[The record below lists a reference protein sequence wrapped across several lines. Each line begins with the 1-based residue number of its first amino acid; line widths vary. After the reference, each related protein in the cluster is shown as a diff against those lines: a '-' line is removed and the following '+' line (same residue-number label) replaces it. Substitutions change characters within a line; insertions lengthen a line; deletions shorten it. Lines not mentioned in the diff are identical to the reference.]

1 MVYVV
6 IALSALAVA
15 IFMRTRTWMRRSDD
29 GKLTMPARLLLATP
43 MALAAL
49 FMILSVVRVVPAG
62 HVAIPVVFGRVGKRI
77 GPGIHLVTPF
87 TNMKNMSVRTEQ
99 YTMAS
104 TGVAGGSDADDSVD
118 VLGRDGA
125 AGRVNATLLYKLDS
139 AAATTLYREIGTD
152 YKDKVIRP
160 SARSCV
166 RSAFA
171 HFDMVEA
178 ATTSWASVDDDITEC
193 LKGKLEGR
201 GIVVEDFQLR
211 ELDLDDQVQ
220 KAIDAK
226 VAAQQD
232 AERQQFE
239 LDKAEQQANIRRVEA
254 HATADSQQ
262 ILACGGEVQE
272 VVRDGRT
279 VNVVVPKPIERC
291 SQAQLTP
298 QYLQFTYI
306 QALKELVNSPNNSTI
321 ILPFDEN
328 LTPLLNVGG
337 SSTPIATAPPS
348 TTAPIDHCPVAPPD
362 VVIARVGSRRTAR
375 RCRRSRSPIPR
386 GPCRRP
392 RVRARV

>member
-1 MVYVV
+1 MAFFILSLISLAAAVWVMQRTRHRRAAEGRRSRATRIFIGV
-6 IALSALAVA
+6 PVGLAVLFMALSA
-15 IFMRTRTWMRRSDD
+15 
-29 GKLTMPARLLLATP
+29 
-43 MALAAL
+43 
-49 FMILSVVRVVPAG
+49 VRVVPAG
-62 HVAIPVVFGRVGKRI
+62 HVGVPVVFGRVGKRV
-77 GPGIHLVTPF
+77 GPGIHLVNPVTD
-87 TNMKNMSVRTEQ
+87 MRNMSVRTEQ

-104 TGVAGGSDADDSVD
+104 TGLAAGAVADDSVD

-125 AGRVNATLLYKLDS
+125 AGRVNATLLYKLDRTS
-139 AAATTLYREIGTD
+139 ASTLYSEIGSD
-152 YKDKVIRP
+152 YMDKVIRP

-193 LKGKLEGR
+193 LKGKLEPS
-201 GIVVEDFQLR
+201 GIVVQDFQLR

-220 KAIDAK
+220 RAIDAK
-226 VAAQQD
+226 VAAQQA

-239 LDKAEQQANIRRVEA
+239 LAKAEQQANIRRVEA

-262 ILACGGEVQE
+262 ILACGGEVKE
-272 VVRDGRT
+272 EIRDGRA
-279 VNVVVPKPIERC
+279 VNVVVPKPIDRC

-328 LTPLLNVGG
+328 LTPLLNVEG
-337 SSTPIATAPPS
+337 SSTPIATAPSTAPPS
-348 TTAPIDHCPVAPPD
+348 TTAPTTTAP
-362 VVIARVGSRRTAR
+362 
-375 RCRRSRSPIPR
+375 
-386 GPCRRP
+386 
-392 RVRARV
+392 